1 MTRTIKLPAVEGV
14 SPNNKATIRLPLGR
28 TYNKIILF
36 CEGNINKSL
45 LSKLIWNLNSGER
58 RKFLTAAHIQK
69 INSYN
74 GLPDDPA
81 VLELNLVEADGK
93 DEAAM
98 TLGTYALTEGAGVQ
112 DSTIEFEIG
121 NYTTSAASKIIAY
134 AEVDVP
140 SNNRL
145 IARTRYQQKTLS
157 AATDEEIKV
166 PYGKKGEQIKR
177 MYVFGDTTKIDYMA
191 VKREDTNEF
200 QDVSVF
206 QNEFFQKSYK
216 KVPQSGLMV
225 LDFIR
230 NNLQNGMLNTAQI
243 LGADG
248 KITNIETIDIRVKT
262 NAAVTLD
269 IYVESIAL
277 NDKA

>member
-1 MTRTIKLPAVEGV
+1 MTRTIKLPAVENVG
-14 SPNNKATIRLPLGR
+14 PNQKATIRLPLGR
-28 TYNKIILF
+28 TYNKIFLF
-36 CEGNINKSL
+36 CEGNIVKTL
-45 LSKLIWNLNSGER
+45 FTKIIWNLNSGER
-58 RKFLTAAHIQK
+58 RKFMSAAHIQS
-69 INSYN
+69 INSYM
-74 GLPDDPA
+74 GLPNDAA
-81 VLELNLVEADGK
+81 VLELNLVEPDGK

-98 TLGTYALTEGAGVQ
+98 TLGTYALTAGAGVQ

-121 NYTTSAASKIIAY
+121 NYVNSAASKIIAY

-145 IARTRYQQKTLS
+145 IARTRYQQKNLAGS
-157 AATDEEIKV
+157 IDEEVKV

-177 MYVFGDTTKIDYMA
+177 MYIFGDLTKIDYMS

-206 QNEFFQKSYK
+206 QNEYMQKSYK
-216 KVPQSGLMV
+216 KIPQAGLMV
-225 LDFIR
+225 LDFVR

-248 KITNIETIDIRVKT
+248 KVTDIETIDIRVKT
-262 NAAVTLD
+262 NAAVVLD
-269 IYVESIAL
+269 IYTESITL
-277 NDKA
+277 NDRA